1 MPAPGTAHRLLSGVI
16 VPVITGMDSD
26 GAPSAAVAEPHL
38 VAMADAGVSKLLL
51 LGSNGEGPLV
61 PTADLDE
68 YLGPVIARWRELVP
82 HGVTVVNVTAAGTRE
97 ALRRAHA
104 ANRAGASGVAVS
116 PPTYFHHRDD
126 EIADHFRRFEDC
138 SLPTVAYNIPRYAN
152 PLTPSVIQSLGT
164 MTHVVGA
171 KDSSGDPDVLA
182 RLVEVGSKRAEFAVS
197 AGAEAKLLHALEAG
211 AVGVVPGTANLAP
224 VLALELLAAW
234 HEQRVSDAAQFQNRI
249 AELATLHTIRP
260 GVPAVK
266 AILADRG
273 LLTPYVTP
281 PLLGCSAEELG
292 RLQDLMARFD
302 GDLLA
307 RAHRSE

>member
-16 VPVITGMDSD
+16 VPVVTGMNSD
-26 GAPSAAVAEPHL
+26 GVPSAAVADPHL
-38 VAMADAGVSKLLL
+38 MALADAGVSKLLL

-61 PTADLDE
+61 PTADLDG

-82 HGVTVVNVTAAGTRE
+82 HGVTVVNVTAPGTRE
-97 ALRRAHA
+97 ALGRAQA

-126 EIADHFRRFEDC
+126 EIVDHFRRFEDC

-152 PLTPSVIQSLGT
+152 PLTPSVIESLGT

-171 KDSSGDPDVLA
+171 KDSSGDPDIVA
-182 RLVEVGSKRAEFAVS
+182 RLVEVASERAEFAVS
-197 AGAEAKLLHALEAG
+197 AGAEAKLLPALEAG

-224 VLALELLAAW
+224 MLALELLAAW

-281 PLLGCSAEELG
+281 PLLGCSAAELG
-292 RLQDLMARFD
+292 RLRELMAQFD
-302 GDLLA
+302 GDLLV
-307 RAHRSE
+307 RPHRSA